1 MCVLALAWRAHPRWA
16 LVAAANRDELH
27 ARPAAPLA
35 RWAERPGIIAGR
47 DLRSGGTWLG
57 VSEEGRFAAV
67 TNLRGLGP
75 PDPERASRGALVS
88 DLLSG
93 KRRYANEDE
102 AALEDFNAF
111 NAVVVDGEV
120 ARFLSNQPR
129 PARRLLAPGLYG
141 MSNGPLDEPW
151 PKTLQLKRRL
161 ASWMEKDGVAG
172 SLLDDL
178 RDDTLADGDRSAV
191 GATPHASIF
200 VRDPVYGTRC
210 STVATVDADGRG
222 VIIERRYSSGGDVV
236 GETAL
241 SFSWGD
247 SIEGAPA

>member
-1 MCVLALAWRAHPRWA
+1 MCVLAMAWRAHPRWI

-35 RWAERPGIIAGR
+35 VWADRPGLIAGR

-57 VSEEGRFAAV
+57 VSGEGRFAAV
-67 TNLRGLGP
+67 TNLRGFGP
-75 PDPERASRGALVS
+75 PDAARVSRGGLVT

-93 KRRYANEDE
+93 KGRYADPDE
-102 AALEDFNAF
+102 AALQDFNAF
-111 NAVVVDGEV
+111 NAVVADRKG
-120 ARFLSNQPR
+120 AWFLSNQPTSVR
-129 PARRLLAPGLYG
+129 RRLQPGLYA

-151 PKTLQLKRRL
+151 PKALQLKRRL
-161 ASWMEKDGVAG
+161 ACWMAKGDHAEA
-172 SLLDDL
+172 LLDEL
-178 RDDTLADGDRSAV
+178 RDDTADDDDRSPV

-222 VIIERRYSSGGDVV
+222 AIVERRYASGGEVV
-236 GETAL
+236 GETAVH
-241 SFSWGD
+241 FTW
-247 SIEGAPA
+247 PA